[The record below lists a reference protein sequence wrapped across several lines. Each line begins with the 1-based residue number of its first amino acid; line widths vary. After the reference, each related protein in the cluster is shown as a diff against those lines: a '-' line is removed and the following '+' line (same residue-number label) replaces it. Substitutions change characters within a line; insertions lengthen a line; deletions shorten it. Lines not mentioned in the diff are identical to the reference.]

1 MCVSPQRLPEMA
13 EGRRGLFLERLVVD
27 PPDLAD
33 KRAEKEALPL
43 ATSAVDDSYP
53 WAGGW
58 ALSESKE
65 VAPLVVAIEE
75 ALGSKL
81 VHSVPS
87 EVVTGLTVTR
97 PTTMSRSTQR
107 PTCGHEKSPPR
118 SHRGS
123 LATRARRCDGA
134 TSPSSS
140 CSTFTVSLMVPTRT
154 PLSTGRT
161 GRFGGVCMMP
171 NGLRSS
177 STSSTT
183 RLSAGGSRR

>member
-1 MCVSPQRLPEMA
+1 MTGQMCVSPQRLPEMA

-118 SHRGS
+118 SKCEAEIVAALVAMAGTEGGNNWGANGARG
-123 LATRARRCDGA
+123 G
-134 TSPSSS
+134 
-140 CSTFTVSLMVPTRT
+140 
-154 PLSTGRT
+154 
-161 GRFGGVCMMP
+161 
-171 NGLRSS
+171 
-177 STSSTT
+177 
-183 RLSAGGSRR
+183 

>member
-1 MCVSPQRLPEMA
+1 MA

-107 PTCGHEKSPPR
+107 PC
-118 SHRGS
+118 
-123 LATRARRCDGA
+123 AARMPDGA
-134 TSPSSS
+134 YEDAAEHGPDREIRWRVYDAERVEIVVDLVDDTI
-140 CSTFTVSLMVPTRT
+140 VSVWITQVNR
-154 PLSTGRT
+154 
-161 GRFGGVCMMP
+161 
-171 NGLRSS
+171 
-177 STSSTT
+177 
-183 RLSAGGSRR
+183 